1 MKRKLVAALAAVA
14 FCLPG
19 AAFAAS
25 IQSQIDA
32 LQAQID
38 AIQPIPG
45 PEGPAG
51 PAGGGSGGAFQL
63 TVSTAETDGI
73 ISTAEWN
80 NECEA
85 MGGRAATTKDL
96 LSLSWDTSAFV
107 DEPESWVRPYIVG
120 GSSVGPLV
128 DIMGQVDSLDHMA
141 CAEFTN
147 LLHSPWASS
156 GDNRRGLLASGGG
169 VRKELCAE
177 IHPVTCV
184 VPKP

>member
-51 PAGGGSGGAFQL
+51 PAGGGSGGVFQL

-107 DEPESWVRPYIVG
+107 DEPESWVRPYIVAAHLT
-120 GSSVGPLV
+120 SSTLV
-128 DIMGQVDSLDHMA
+128 DITGIFGTTPKIA
-141 CAEFTN
+141 CTPDFSTPWSTN
-147 LLHSPWASS
+147 TTGSS
-156 GDNRRGLLASGGG
+156 GFLASGGG
-169 VRKELCAE
+169 VRIESCAE

-184 VPKP
+184 VPVP

>member
-1 MKRKLVAALAAVA
+1 MKRKLVAALAAIAV
-14 FCLPG
+14 CLPG
-19 AAFAAS
+19 ASYAAS

-38 AIQPIPG
+38 AIDLIPGPPGPAG
-45 PEGPAG
+45 PEGPAGAEGPTG
-51 PAGGGSGGAFQL
+51 PAGGGSGGVFQL
-63 TVSTAETDGI
+63 TVSSAETDGI

-128 DIMGQVDSLDHMA
+128 DIMGQVDALDHMA
-141 CAEFTN
+141 CAELTN

-169 VRKELCAE
+169 VRREL
-177 IHPVTCV
+177 
-184 VPKP
+184 